1 MPHSSG
7 GGSHGG
13 GSHGGSHGRGS
24 GNHVSHHYFPG
35 ARRYRRHRHGYD
47 DEYVYARSKPQK
59 VGIFTVILVLAFSG
73 FAGFGTCTALGD
85 KIPHK
90 LDPVYT
96 SPAAHVEDKI
106 DVFADDEKL
115 EQALEQFEEVSGI
128 CPVVYTVYNEDW
140 INEYADLESYT
151 YSMYVD
157 NYPDEQHF
165 VIVYSIPED
174 QAEAF
179 ASGELDVPDYA
190 WEAVQGDETDPIL
203 TEGTF
208 RHFARRLQDRLEE
221 GEDPGKAIAE
231 SFEDITGSIDGTLN
245 FRSPLNVIS
254 MVFNVM
260 PLIIALLIMGFASV
274 IVIRQFIKDRNT
286 EYEEVPLDV
295 DPQQSVYTGTGTG
308 AAGQAIDP
316 AAKIVMGPAK
326 NLIIA
331 IVAALI
337 AVFMLPFVLVGLL
350 PLVAGIAAGDV
361 FVSVFGLIWLM
372 ATGAG
377 FVIPLVLFI
386 KFIRKYRQ
394 ERREAEGNYDE
405 TRYEEDRP
413 DPYEDDDF

>member
-1 MPHSSG
+1 
-7 GGSHGG
+7 
-13 GSHGGSHGRGS
+13 
-24 GNHVSHHYFPG
+24 
-35 ARRYRRHRHGYD
+35 
-47 DEYVYARSKPQK
+47 
-59 VGIFTVILVLAFSG
+59 
-73 FAGFGTCTALGD
+73 
-85 KIPHK
+85 
-90 LDPVYT
+90 VYT

-106 DVFADDEKL
+106 DVFADDDEL

-140 INEYADLESYT
+140 INEYSDLESYT

-190 WEAVQGDETDPIL
+190 WEAVQGDETDPLL

-208 RHFARRLQDRLEE
+208 RHFARKLQERFED

-245 FRSPLNVIS
+245 FRSPLDVIS

-274 IVIRQFIKDRNT
+274 IVIRQFIMDRNT

-295 DPQQSVYTGTGTG
+295 DPVQSVYTGTGIG
-308 AAGQAIDP
+308 AAGQAVDP
-316 AAKIVMGPAK
+316 GAKIVMGRTK

-350 PLVAGIAAGDV
+350 PLVGGIAAGDV

-372 ATGAG
+372 ASGVG

-394 ERREAEGNYDE
+394 ERREAEG
-405 TRYEEDRP
+405 RYEEDKP